1 MSNRLCF
8 ILLASIALAG
18 SPRARAACDDI
29 SGIAPRYDIV
39 FELDIQPL
47 IGGVPGSPV
56 TPYCQNCH
64 VFSASGGLN
73 MAPENVRL
81 SLLGPDE
88 TGQESL
94 NFPPWKRI
102 APGQPTASLVYQRIH
117 CDDSPPGRMPPG
129 ASGATDPQFLQMQA
143 LVHDWIALG
152 AIMVDTDR
160 RFVGDFE
167 TIR

>member
-1 MSNRLCF
+1 MSNRL
-8 ILLASIALAG
+8 LAFALTALALAA
-18 SPRARAACDDI
+18 PRAYAACDDI
-29 SGIAPRYDIV
+29 GGIAPRYDIV
-39 FELDIQPL
+39 FEVDIQPL
-47 IGGVPGSPV
+47 IGGVPG
-56 TPYCQNCH
+56 TPYCQSCH
-64 VFSASGGLN
+64 VSSASGGLN
-73 MAPENVRL
+73 MAPANVRL
-81 SLLGPDE
+81 NLLGPDE

-102 APGQPTASLVYQRIH
+102 VPGRPTASLVYQRIH

-152 AIMVDTDR
+152 AIMADTDR